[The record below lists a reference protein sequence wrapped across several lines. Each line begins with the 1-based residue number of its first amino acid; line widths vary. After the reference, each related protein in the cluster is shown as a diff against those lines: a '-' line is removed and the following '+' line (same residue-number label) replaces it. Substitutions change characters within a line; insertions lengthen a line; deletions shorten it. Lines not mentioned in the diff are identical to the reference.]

1 MSNSLQVEGASEEI
15 GEEVHQKWVGKDFY
29 NPFIRDF
36 VELEQP
42 FKGTCMY
49 MYIAPICH
57 PYRLILFQKY
67 ALKDSYM

>member
-1 MSNSLQVEGASEEI
+1 MSNSLQVEGAGEEI

-42 FKGTCMY
+42 FKGTCTCTLHLSV
-49 MYIAPICH
+49 IH
-57 PYRLILFQKY
+57 T
-67 ALKDSYM
+67 D